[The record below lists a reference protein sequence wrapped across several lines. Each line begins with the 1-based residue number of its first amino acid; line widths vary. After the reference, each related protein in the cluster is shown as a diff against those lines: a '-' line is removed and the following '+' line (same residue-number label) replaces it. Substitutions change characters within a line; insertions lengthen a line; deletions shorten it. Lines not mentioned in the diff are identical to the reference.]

1 MIKIGKKIKKLRK
14 QKNLSLDELAIL
26 TKTSKSY
33 LSDLETNAS
42 FNPTLDKLIKIS
54 KGLKITLESLI
65 K

>member
-1 MIKIGKKIKKLRK
+1 MKIGKKIKKLRK
-14 QKNLSLDELAIL
+14 QKKLSLDELAIL

-42 FNPTLDKLIKIS
+42 SNPTLDKLIKIS
-54 KGLKITLESLI
+54 KGLKIKVESLI